1 MELLLND
8 YVEDGP
14 CSFHRDSYCDFID
27 CGNQPSNGETA
38 HICIPAANL
47 VRKGFGRA
55 LCLAGG
61 LQ

>member
-8 YVEDGP
+8 YVEA
-14 CSFHRDSYCDFID
+14 CSFHCDTYCDFIAS
-27 CGNQPSNGETA
+27 GNQLSNSETA

-55 LCLAGG
+55 LCLTGG